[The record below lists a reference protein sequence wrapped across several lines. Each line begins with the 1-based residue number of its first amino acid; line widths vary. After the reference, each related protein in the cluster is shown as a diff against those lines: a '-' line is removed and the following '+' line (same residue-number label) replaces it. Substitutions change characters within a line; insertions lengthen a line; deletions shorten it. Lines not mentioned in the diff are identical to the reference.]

1 MREVG
6 GFSRTFTKAVDFE
19 KWPTLIGSDSVNLS
33 GFLPSLFWHSEASE
47 STYEV
52 TDAWF
57 HMIRLLLWIC
67 CTAKCILESAVL
79 RAVFLNERVLQ
90 VWVSGSRRFD
100 GSCSFHRDDQTQ
112 RSTVRVPNIFSSTV
126 WNSLYVTS
134 WQLESWCCS
143 WIYGKIC
150 VPIPKRVVYCFC
162 TVLIFRGRG

>member
-1 MREVG
+1 MAITDR
-6 GFSRTFTKAVDFE
+6 SRLCKLVRFPAVTVLTFRSIWVDV
-19 KWPTLIGSDSVNLS
+19 WSYWRLISYDPVTVVDLLYCKMYIRVCGSQSRVSERTSV
-33 GFLPSLFWHSEASE
+33 
-47 STYEV
+47 T
-52 TDAWF
+52 
-57 HMIRLLLWIC
+57 
-67 CTAKCILESAVL
+67 
-79 RAVFLNERVLQ
+79 